1 MPPFFRFKVLTAAV
15 LLSGC
20 APMIDTHGD
29 ALDADDLASL
39 KVGETSYTTVAGV
52 LGTPTARSTFDTEN
66 WLYIMSKQKRTAFFK
81 PVEFER
87 TVTVLRFDRSG
98 VLQGIET
105 KTLAD
110 GKVISPDRETTETGG
125 KELSFFDQMAGNVG
139 RLATDAPAH

>member
-1 MPPFFRFKVLTAAV
+1 MPPFFRFKTLAAAI

-39 KVGETSYTTVAGV
+39 KVGETPYTDVARV
-52 LGTPTARSTFDTEN
+52 LGSPSVSSTFDTEN
-66 WLYIMSKQKRTAFFK
+66 WLYITSKQKRTAFFK

-87 TVTVLRFDRSG
+87 TVTVLKFDRSG
-98 VLQGIET
+98 ILQGIET
-105 KTLAD
+105 KTLAN
-110 GKVISPDRETTETGG
+110 GKTISPDRDTTEANG
-125 KELSFFDQMAGNVG
+125 KGLSFFDQMADNVG